1 MVHPV
6 KRKVMVHHHE
16 HDELRSRDSTNILR
30 LMQAVPG
37 LEIID
42 SPKSLGPGLPFEE
55 MLKALRHLDNVDRAV
70 EQLRPRIAKFGY
82 NQKDVR
88 S

>member
-1 MVHPV
+1 M
-6 KRKVMVHHHE
+6 HHHE
-16 HDELRSRDSTNILR
+16 QDDLRRRDSTNILR
-30 LMQAVPG
+30 LMQAEPG

-55 MLKALRHLDNVDRAV
+55 KLKELRHLDNVDRAV
-70 EQLRPRIAKFGY
+70 EQVRPRIAKFGY